1 MTLNDT
7 DAALTRFDFTAG
19 ALRGTHLTLY
29 PACLVHR
36 GDAHVET
43 LPLAAIASVR
53 VGFERDSRRL
63 GWGAGLVV
71 AALLLLA
78 VSSPLSLFASGA
90 AAEISTAGTQGVARG
105 LLSFFG
111 FLEAVASLLPAL
123 AVACAVG
130 GAAFAALGWMGE
142 TTLSVTLPG
151 AERVFATRGRDP
163 RLLDFSEALS
173 ERVMALPR

>member
-1 MTLNDT
+1 VALS
-7 DAALTRFDFTAG
+7 DAATALTRFDFTAG
-19 ALRGTHLTLY
+19 ALRGSHLTLY

-36 GDAHVET
+36 GDGHLET

-53 VGFERDSRRL
+53 VGFERDARRL
-63 GWGAGLVV
+63 GWAAGLVV
-71 AALLLLA
+71 LALVLLGI
-78 VSSPLSLFASGA
+78 SSPLSTFASGA

-105 LLSFFG
+105 LLAFFG
-111 FLEAVASLLPAL
+111 FVEAVASLLPAL
-123 AVACAVG
+123 GVACAVG
-130 GAAFAALGWMGE
+130 GAALAALGWMGQ

-173 ERVMALPR
+173 ERMMALPR